1 MNNSLPIKGVIFD
14 LDNTLLDF
22 MKMKE
27 VAVKSAIRGMIEAG
41 LEADER
47 ESFKDIISIYEEFGW
62 ENQKVFDVFLNKSIG
77 YVDNKFLAAG
87 IVAYRRSREAN
98 LLAYPN
104 VNRTLVNLTKLGI
117 KLAVVSDAP
126 SREAWMRIYYLNLYH
141 FFDAVITFDDS
152 GERKPSSKPFEM
164 ALKILNLEPQD
175 SLMIGDWPERDVV
188 GAKQIG
194 MRTAFAVYGDTF
206 GTKDSGADW
215 DIKDISEIISIIKK
229 INVRRSGGTKHTCQ
243 P

>member
-41 LEADER
+41 LEADEI

-87 IVAYRRSREAN
+87 VVAYRRAREAN

-141 FFDAVITFDDS
+141 FFDAVITLDDS

-229 INVRRSGGTKHTCQ
+229 INNIV
-243 P
+243 

>member
-1 MNNSLPIKGVIFD
+1 LNKSIPIKGVIFD

-41 LEADER
+41 LEIDEI

-62 ENQKVFDVFLNKSIG
+62 ENQKVFDVFLTKSIG

-87 IVAYRRSREAN
+87 IVAYRRAREAN

-152 GERKPSSKPFEM
+152 GERKPSSTPFEM
-164 ALKILNLEPQD
+164 ALKKLKLKPQD
-175 SLMIGDWPERDVV
+175 SLMIGDWPDRDVV

-206 GTKDSGADW
+206 GTKYSGADW
-215 DIKDISEIISIIKK
+215 DIQDISEIITIIKQ
-229 INVRRSGGTKHTCQ
+229 INNIV
-243 P
+243 